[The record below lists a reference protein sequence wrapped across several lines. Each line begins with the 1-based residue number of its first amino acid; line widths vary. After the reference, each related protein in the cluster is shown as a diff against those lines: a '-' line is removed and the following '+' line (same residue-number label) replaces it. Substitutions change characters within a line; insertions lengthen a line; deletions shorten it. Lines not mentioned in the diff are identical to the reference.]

1 MQWLGPS
8 SETVLSKFLIV
19 VTFMAKKKK
28 RRQTG
33 GHSLHRLKTSHPSDI
48 FTNLN
53 MCVTLNLLAFAPG
66 RDDVAMEMVLV
77 TMLGMS
83 KMCCLADV

>member
-33 GHSLHRLKTSHPSDI
+33 GHSLHRLKTSHPQI
-48 FTNLN
+48 F
-53 MCVTLNLLAFAPG
+53 
-66 RDDVAMEMVLV
+66 
-77 TMLGMS
+77 S
-83 KMCCLADV
+83 QI